1 MPRYVSLGQLP
12 RKHHVQ
18 FRKPDGGLYTEQ
30 LFSTRG
36 FSGPMSTM
44 YHINQPTEVSGW
56 EDRGPIALDYLPDEP
71 LRHRHLRTSGLKP
84 MGDAISGR
92 VPMMGNQD
100 CEWHQLNVAEQM
112 QTYFKNADGDEVLFI
127 HDGEGTFESMFGTI
141 DFHPGDYVVIPRG
154 TIWKL
159 NFNSLPV
166 RMLTVVSYGPIEI
179 PRRYRNELGQLLE
192 HAPYSERDIRP
203 PHDLATRDERTPTQ
217 VLIRARKR
225 LTLYT
230 YPYHPFD
237 VVGWDGYVF
246 PFAFSIHDFQP
257 ITGKLH
263 MPPPIHQ
270 TFQGHGFVV
279 CSFCPRML
287 DYHPDA
293 VVIPYNHSNV
303 DSDEVL
309 YYCNDKFGSRRGI
322 EEGSITLHP
331 LGIPHGPQP
340 GAVEASIG
348 ATKTEELAV
357 MVDSFHPFKLTRNA
371 LEIEDPT
378 YWESWKTGTPPVQA
392 PQGTPQTTGD

>member
-1 MPRYVSLGQLP
+1 MRYVRLGQLP
-12 RKHHVQ
+12 NKHHIQ

-30 LFSTRG
+30 LVSTFG
-36 FSGPMSTM
+36 FSGPMSTT
-44 YHINQPTEVSGW
+44 YHINQPTEVSGF
-56 EDRGPIALDYLPDEP
+56 EDRGSVAIEYLPDEP
-71 LRHRHLRTSGLKP
+71 LRHRHLRTKSLKP
-84 MGDAISGR
+84 CGDAISGR

-100 CEWHQLNVAEQM
+100 CEWHQLVVAEQM
-112 QTYFKNADGDEVLFI
+112 DTYFKNADGDEILFI
-127 HDGEGTFESMFGTI
+127 HDGEGTFESIYGNIEFR
-141 DFHPGDYVVIPRG
+141 PGDYIVVPRG
-154 TIWKL
+154 TTWKL
-159 NFNSLPV
+159 NFKSLPV
-166 RMLTVVSYGPIEI
+166 RMLTVVSYGPVEI
-179 PRRYRNELGQLLE
+179 PRRYRNEYGQILE
-192 HAPYSERDIRP
+192 HAPYKERDFRP
-203 PHDLATRDERTPTQ
+203 PSELVTHDERKPTQ

-246 PFAFSIHDFQP
+246 PYAFSIHDFQP

-270 TFQGHGFVV
+270 TFHAPGFVV

-287 DYHPDA
+287 DYHPQA
-293 VVIPYNHSNV
+293 IVIPYNHSNV

-340 GAVEASIG
+340 GATEASIG

-378 YWESWKTGTPPVQA
+378 YWESWKTGTPPIQA
-392 PQGTPQTTGD
+392 PQGTTQTTGD